1 MARQTGANT
10 TASFKERDQMKMRDT
25 KGFTLIELLIVV
37 AIIGIIAAIAI
48 PSLLRAR
55 VSANESATIGD
66 IRTVISAQA
75 AYQSSN
81 SGFYES
87 NITCLVTAPGAA
99 NCIPSYPA
107 TSPTFLDSQIASSQA
122 KSGYN
127 RTLEPVG
134 NPPAGCIAANT
145 CSPTSDTGFAYL
157 ASPINQG
164 QTGVRGFGGDASGV
178 LCFSRDGTTANMTAA
193 QPGVISIQVQVCEV
207 LQ

>member
-1 MARQTGANT
+1 
-10 TASFKERDQMKMRDT
+10 MKKQ

-66 IRTVISAQA
+66 TRTVISAQA

-81 SGFYES
+81 SGYYDS
-87 NITCLVTAPGAA
+87 AMTCLNAPGAG
-99 NCIPSYPA
+99 CIPNYPGTA
-107 TSPTFLDSQIASSQA
+107 PTFLDSDLGGLLS

-127 RTLEPVG
+127 RSTQTAP
-134 NPPAGCIAANT
+134 PPAIIPPAA
-145 CSPTSDTGFAYL
+145 SLTSTSAYIYFSTPVTL
-157 ASPINQG
+157 N

-178 LCFSRDGTTANMTAA
+178 LCYDPSGGLVANNGNGQLDTSQAN
-193 QPGVISIQVQVCEV
+193 CTV